1 MEKNG
6 SKVARGNQ
14 PPLMKTLLVIL
25 TAFLIFAGPTYIV
38 FLLVEVLK
46 INYAASMLLGF
57 MLFIAGLSMFGYLV
71 RKRIITL

>member
-6 SKVARGNQ
+6 SKVTRDNQ

-57 MLFIAGLSMFGYLV
+57 ILFIAGLSMFGYLV

>member
-6 SKVARGNQ
+6 SKVARDNQ